1 MTTIATFPHGLTAVV
16 AVTLATCSGNETSS
30 RSGAKNSSGVT
41 GGPGTVLVKLPL
53 RATKRGEMP
62 E

>member
-1 MTTIATFPHGLTAVV
+1 MTTIATFPHGLTATM
-16 AVTLATCSGNETSS
+16 AVTLAACSGNQKSS
-30 RSGAKNSSGVT
+30 RSTARTAPESLD
-41 GGPGTVLVKLPL
+41 GPGTVLVKLPL